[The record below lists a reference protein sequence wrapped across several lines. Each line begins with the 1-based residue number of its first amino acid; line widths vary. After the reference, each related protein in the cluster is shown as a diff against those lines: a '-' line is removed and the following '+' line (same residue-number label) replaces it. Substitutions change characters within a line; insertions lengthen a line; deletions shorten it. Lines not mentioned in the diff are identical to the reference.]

1 MPYLRA
7 SSRHG
12 LLEAA
17 SLHVA
22 HEAYG
27 VRRLAAAEAFPDI
40 ERRADPERGVTLV
53 VERAER
59 HEVLAGAPQGEV
71 PGRHLVDAGG
81 LPYPP

>member
-1 MPYLRA
+1 MPSGLFRA
-7 SSRHG
+7 PFLLHLDAILAGQQPYG

-59 HEVLAGAPQGEV
+59 HEVLAGAP
-71 PGRHLVDAGG
+71 
-81 LPYPP
+81 